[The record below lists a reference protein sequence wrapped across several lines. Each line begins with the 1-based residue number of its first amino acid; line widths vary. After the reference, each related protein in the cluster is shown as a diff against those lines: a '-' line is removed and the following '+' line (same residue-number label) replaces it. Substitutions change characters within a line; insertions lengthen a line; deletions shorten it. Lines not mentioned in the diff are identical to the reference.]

1 MIINHAPLELSMFWF
16 ATAFLISAAVYMF
29 APVKATAQAKSGSD
43 KVDFAHLNLLI
54 LPVAV
59 LAWLTF
65 SLLSGDTNSYG
76 AASIGFVLTACSIAL
91 PRLHKFIL
99 PCAAITAISLLIGV
113 AQAI

>member
-1 MIINHAPLELSMFWF
+1 MFWF

-29 APVKATAQAKSGSD
+29 APVKATAQAESYSD
-43 KVDFAHLNLLI
+43 KVNLGDLSLLI
-54 LPVAV
+54 LPAGV
-59 LAWLTF
+59 LVWLMF

-91 PRLHKFIL
+91 PKLHKFIL
-99 PCAAITAISLLIGV
+99 PCAALTAISLLIGV